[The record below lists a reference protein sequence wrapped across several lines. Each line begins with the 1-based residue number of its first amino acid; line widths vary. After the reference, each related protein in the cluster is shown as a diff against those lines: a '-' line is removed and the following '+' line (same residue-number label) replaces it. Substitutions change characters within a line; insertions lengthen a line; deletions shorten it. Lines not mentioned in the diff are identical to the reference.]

1 MEELKALRETPSLT
15 VVEDAEL
22 PQGSHLWLGNRL
34 LVNQAGKQSEL
45 RLSFA
50 RPATALV
57 LGVDIMAGAQRGS
70 SKSERAANESQRV
83 YIVYE
88 PGAEYVRVGIADSPE
103 NLTALENHTQFVGG
117 ALQTVLADG
126 IADCRAH
133 CRARAHC
140 VAWSLNHT
148 APPFS
153 CSLKKPTGWEVKQ
166 DPTTENFTSGVMCAP
181 DSKGC
186 GIPGVRGVSDTLTL
200 LPSDYT
206 LELAVYLDNTILEV
220 YWQGGRVA
228 MTVGLRPGPNTG
240 MDLFCFSKQLDAG
253 VTTGVTVKA
262 AEAWRMGSIWTTPE
276 RILAQASAAQEY
288 YG

>member
-1 MEELKALRETPSLT
+1 MEELKALRETPALT
-15 VVEDAEL
+15 VVEDTEL

-70 SKSERAANESQRV
+70 SKSGRAANESQRV

-88 PGAEYVRVGIADSPE
+88 PRAEYVRVGIADSPE

-140 VAWSLNHT
+140 AAWSLNHT

-153 CSLKKPTGWEVKQ
+153 CSLKKPGDNWRVNRFRPPVARQSALRQSDSMNHESLPRQ
-166 DPTTENFTSGVMCAP
+166 DWPSP
-181 DSKGC
+181 
-186 GIPGVRGVSDTLTL
+186 VRTFHTPSAGSD
-200 LPSDYT
+200 
-206 LELAVYLDNTILEV
+206 
-220 YWQGGRVA
+220 
-228 MTVGLRPGPNTG
+228 
-240 MDLFCFSKQLDAG
+240 
-253 VTTGVTVKA
+253 
-262 AEAWRMGSIWTTPE
+262 
-276 RILAQASAAQEY
+276 
-288 YG
+288 